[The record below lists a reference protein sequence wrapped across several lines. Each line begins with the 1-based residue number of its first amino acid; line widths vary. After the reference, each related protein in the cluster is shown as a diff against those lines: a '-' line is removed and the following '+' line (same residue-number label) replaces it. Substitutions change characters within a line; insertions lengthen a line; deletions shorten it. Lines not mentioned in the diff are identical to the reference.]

1 MRNKTIIILALFSV
15 WITAQPAFAGDFDGT
30 KPLICAVIRVLEC
43 PEEGSDCEWK
53 RAQDIDV
60 PQFIKINFEEKV
72 ISGTGTKG
80 QFKSAKYENMVFT
93 DGRLI
98 LQGIQNGRAWSMVIK
113 DETGRMNVSAVDD
126 QVAFIIFGACT
137 PQ

>member
-1 MRNKTIIILALFSV
+1 MRNKIIIFLALFSV
-15 WITAQPAFAGDFDGT
+15 WLIAQPAFAGDFDGT
-30 KPLICAVIRVLEC
+30 KPLICAVIQVLEC
-43 PEEGSDCEWK
+43 PEGGECEWK
-53 RAQDIDV
+53 SAQDINV
-60 PQFIKINFEEKV
+60 PQFIKINFDEKV
-72 ISGTGTKG
+72 ISGTVTKG
-80 QFKSAKYENMVFT
+80 QVKSAKYENMVFT

-98 LQGIQNGRAWSMVIK
+98 LQGIQNGRAWSLVIK